1 MTTQT
6 TKLDDLPISSH
17 TEDNIMMDIK
27 ENNVKINSVINDA
40 VKQREEINVNSQQPK
55 MNINED
61 KMKNFSK
68 NIQKA
73 ASVGALQLQSRDIPQ
88 NQSHLTQD
96 SQAQPSFV
104 PDTQENDY
112 IGNMQTQNDIIKYHD
127 IKKSQDNKIDD
138 IYNNIQTPLLIA
150 VLYFVF
156 QLPVIKLTTLKYFPS
171 LFRKDG
177 NLNLL
182 GYITNSISF
191 ALIFYTMTIT
201 LEYLSL

>member
-156 QLPVIKLTTLKYFPS
+156 QLPVIKSSP
-171 LFRKDG
+171 G
-177 NLNLL
+177 
-182 GYITNSISF
+182 
-191 ALIFYTMTIT
+191 
-201 LEYLSL
+201 